1 MKCMCAAGVALKADR
16 KPAFAVKPG
25 NIRALF
31 GRAPAKRDLLQVP
44 SAAAEVVILDD
55 DDFKDAPQAQ
65 VPMIKDAK
73 QVERLKAFESCN
85 ALQPARSS
93 FNPPSAS
100 AEVVIPDDSASDE
113 VPQVKGEPGEREIE
127 EVE

>member
-1 MKCMCAAGVALKADR
+1 MCAAGVALKADR

-31 GRAPAKRDLLQVP
+31 GRAPAKKDPPQVP
-44 SAAAEVVILDD
+44 SAPAEVVILHD

-65 VPMIKDAK
+65 TVPKIEDAQ
-73 QVERLKAFESCN
+73 QVELLKASESRT
-85 ALQPARSS
+85 ALQAARSCIE
-93 FNPPSAS
+93 PPSAS
-100 AEVVIPDDSASDE
+100 AEVVLLDVSDSEE
-113 VPQVKGEPGEREIE
+113 VPQVKAEPEDREVE